1 MAGESAPIFP
11 SPVSWAAVAVARKYE
26 SAEIL
31 NLVTLPSLGT
41 RQLHTFRRGAIS
53 WPNTN

>member
-11 SPVSWAAVAVARKYE
+11 SPLSWAVLAVAWKYE

-41 RQLHTFRRGAIS
+41 GQLHTFRSVAILLAHY
-53 WPNTN
+53 